1 MMVSF
6 SCPFCNRHDV
16 EADMTDETYE
26 ADFMIS
32 AESIAS
38 DESLNCDVI
47 KAIEAG
53 TPTFEQWATCE
64 KAAVEA
70 LSEIGD

>member
-32 AESIAS
+32 VESIAS

-47 KAIEAG
+47 KAIEGGNA
-53 TPTFEQWATCE
+53 TFDQWATVE
-64 KAAVEA
+64 KAAIEA
-70 LSEIGD
+70 LSEIGE